1 MAPKYTRDCASDA
14 GPDGLPKRAP
24 REELARLVT
33 RHYFQISPRT
43 LERWPIR
50 WLHLN
55 GRAHGEVAEV
65 FALAEAKLAE
75 APPVMGGRKSD
86 AA

>member
-1 MAPKYTRDCASDA
+1 MAPKNTSDCTSDTA
-14 GPDGLPKRAP
+14 LDDLPKRAP

-33 RHYFQISPRT
+33 RYYFQISPRT

-75 APPVMGGRKSD
+75 APPVMGGRRIEV
-86 AA
+86 A